1 MSHSPPPLLEVKQLS
16 KSFLLS
22 KKKRGTSDT
31 ILKAVNDVSFSLSK
45 GETLGIVG
53 ESGSGKS
60 TIAKMILQLLEP
72 SSGSVHFQGTDVRKH
87 SKADQKQ
94 MKANIQAVFQDPYAS
109 LNPRMKAKEIV
120 TEPLLIHKQI
130 SKSDRDQRAIELLEE
145 VGLGRQHLNRY
156 PHEFSGG
163 QRQRLSIAR
172 AIALKPDLIVC
183 DEAVSALDVSTQA
196 QILNLLKELQA
207 TYSLSYLFIAHG
219 LPVVKHISDRVA
231 IMKNGELIEIGET
244 EQIFNDPQ
252 QPYTKSLLQ
261 AVPPAHPRD
270 RKNTSTI
277 GG

>member
-1 MSHSPPPLLEVKQLS
+1 MNEITPLLEVKQLS
-16 KSFLLS
+16 KTFSLS
-22 KKKRGTSDT
+22 NKERGSSKST
-31 ILKAVNDVSFSLSK
+31 LKAVNNVSFRLYK

-72 SSGSVHFQGTDVRKH
+72 SSGSVYFAGEDVGKL
-87 SKADQKQ
+87 SKTAKKQQK
-94 MKANIQAVFQDPYAS
+94 ATIQAVFQDPYAS
-109 LNPRMKAKEIV
+109 LNPRMRAKEIV
-120 TEPLLIHKQI
+120 TEPLLIHKRMKKAER
-130 SKSDRDQRAIELLEE
+130 SKRALSLLEE
-145 VGLGRQHLNRY
+145 VGLGRQHLDRY

-196 QILNLLKELQA
+196 QILNLLKELQLVHG
-207 TYSLSYLFIAHG
+207 LSYLFIAHG

-231 IMKNGELIEIGET
+231 IMKEGELIEIGET
-244 EQIFNDPQ
+244 KQIFHDPKE
-252 QPYTKSLLQ
+252 PYTKALLQ

-270 RKNTSTI
+270 RQTN
-277 GG
+277 

>member
-1 MSHSPPPLLEVKQLS
+1 MSHSTPPLLEVKQLS